1 MKWVRKMRKIDYHIH
16 TKFSADS
23 EADPRGHI
31 LKAIEMGLDEI
42 CFTDHQDFNY
52 PYMSFDLD
60 IDSYLKEMKL
70 LKEEYKNQIRIKIG
84 VEVGLDLNYIQEIN
98 DFVNSHDFD
107 YVIGSIHVIRNTEF
121 YEPAEYFNN
130 KTKEEA
136 HREFFLNTLECVKTF
151 DCFNCLGHLD
161 YIVRYG
167 PYEDKNVNHEL
178 YQDIIDEIF
187 KTLIQKGKGI
197 EVNTSGYRDLK
208 TCGFPSFKQV
218 ERYYQLGGRIITV
231 GTDSHTSD
239 RIGEHV
245 EEVVREYQRIGF
257 QDISTFTK
265 RIRD

>member
-1 MKWVRKMRKIDYHIH
+1 MRKIDYHIH

-257 QDISTFTK
+257 QDVSTFTK

>member
-1 MKWVRKMRKIDYHIH
+1 M
-16 TKFSADS
+16 
-23 EADPRGHI
+23 EI
-31 LKAIEMGLDEI
+31 LKNNIIQLSSTSIILG
-42 CFTDHQDFNY
+42 F
-52 PYMSFDLD
+52 FDGIHLGHREV
-60 IDSYLKEMKL
+60 INTAVNFAKKNKTKTL
-70 LKEEYKNQIRIKIG
+70 LITFK
-84 VEVGLDLNYIQEIN
+84 
-98 DFVNSHDFD
+98 S
-107 YVIGSIHVIRNTEF
+107 S
-121 YEPAEYFNN
+121 PAEYFNN

>member
-1 MKWVRKMRKIDYHIH
+1 MRKIDYHIH

-167 PYEDKNVNHEL
+167 PYEDKTVNHEL

>member
-1 MKWVRKMRKIDYHIH
+1 MRKIDYHIH

-208 TCGFPSFKQV
+208 TCGFPSFKQG
-218 ERYYQLGGRIITV
+218 ERYYLLGGRIITV

>member
-1 MKWVRKMRKIDYHIH
+1 MRKIDYHIH

-31 LKAIEMGLDEI
+31 LKTIEMGLDEI